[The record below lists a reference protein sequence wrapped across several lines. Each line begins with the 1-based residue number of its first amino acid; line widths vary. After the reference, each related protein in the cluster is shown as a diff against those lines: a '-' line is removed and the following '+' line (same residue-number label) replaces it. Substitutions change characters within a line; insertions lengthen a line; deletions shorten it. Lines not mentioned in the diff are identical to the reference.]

1 MAKTKKTR
9 KLSHLTVVD
18 KYVAT
23 IFGNELMG
31 DIEKAM
37 GYSAD
42 DMQIGNVTNRL
53 RNLGERH
60 LIAEIEEMI
69 EIHNAEADPKHD
81 VLTQDFWGRPI

>member
-1 MAKTKKTR
+1 MAKAKKAR
-9 KLSHLTVVD
+9 KLSHLTTVD

-37 GYSAD
+37 GYSAE

-53 RNLGERH
+53 RSLGESDI
-60 LIAEIEEMI
+60 IAEIEEMI
-69 EIHNAEADPKHD
+69 EIHNAEADPKPD
-81 VLTQDFWGRPI
+81 LLSEDLWGRPI